1 MSNRCCYYD
10 TSFRQDMVISLN
22 VTWQDSFQ
30 IGDPADQSWNLIAAS
45 LQMALKADPNSLTS
59 PLLMST
65 DNGRILID
73 DAVARIFTFNVSPND
88 LQAALVP
95 DEYSYDL
102 LIVTATN
109 TIPVMHGKVCVE
121 LGIT

>member
-1 MSNRCCYYD
+1 MSNRCCYFD

-45 LQMALKADPNSLTS
+45 LQMALKADPNALTS

-95 DEYSYDL
+95 DEYDYDL